1 MKMHGRGA
9 AQTGGGQ
16 DAARPYM
23 SEAEDVRLPVAV
35 PPWRARKLAG
45 DAPALTVD
53 GVLMRDLAARAMQ
66 AGGAGMTKVGVA
78 SVRHGEGATTI
89 ARSLAACLA
98 AQFGQ
103 RVVLVEAN
111 HRSPRLREV
120 CGLPPGAGF
129 LDVLSGAASVEA
141 ALRMSRTAGKMLV
154 LPASVAA
161 GAGADGGAVTVAALQ
176 GLVAELFFYADAL
189 VFDLAPLLP
198 YPDSVAIGRALDGV
212 ALVMRAGQAS
222 RTESAQAVAGL
233 QGAGV
238 KVLGAVLNREKRGIS
253 GVFGRRA

>member
-1 MKMHGRGA
+1 MKMNRDSGREA
-9 AQTGGGQ
+9 AQ
-16 DAARPYM
+16 PYM
-23 SEAEDVRLPVAV
+23 SEPEGAPVPVAL
-35 PPWRARKLAG
+35 PSWQARRFSE
-45 DAPALTVD
+45 DAPVLTVD
-53 GVLMRDLAARAMQ
+53 GALMRGLAAQAMG
-66 AGGAGMTKVGVA
+66 AGGSGMTKVGVA

-98 AQFGQ
+98 TNFGQ

-111 HRSPRLREV
+111 QRSPRLREI

-129 LDVLSGAASVEA
+129 LDVLAGASSLEA
-141 ALRMSRTAGKMLV
+141 ALRMSRSVAKMLV
-154 LPASVAA
+154 LPASMSRGVDIDAFK
-161 GAGADGGAVTVAALQ
+161 VPALQ

-198 YPDSVAIGRALDGV
+198 YPDSVVIGRALDGV
-212 ALVMRAGQAS
+212 ALVMRAGQAT

-238 KVLGAVLNREKRGIS
+238 KVLGAVLNREKRIASGI
-253 GVFGRRA
+253 FARRV

>member
-1 MKMHGRGA
+1 MKINGRD
-9 AQTGGGQ
+9 GGGRE
-16 DAARPYM
+16 AARPYM
-23 SEAEDVRLPVAV
+23 SEAEGAPVPVAL
-35 PPWRARKLAG
+35 PPWQARRLAG
-45 DAPALTVD
+45 DAPVLTVD
-53 GVLMRDLAARAMQ
+53 GALMRDLATRAME

-111 HRSPRLREV
+111 QRSPRLREM
-120 CGLPPGAGF
+120 CGLSPGAGF
-129 LDVLSGAASVEA
+129 LDVLSGAASLEA
-141 ALRMSRTAGKMLV
+141 ALRMSRCAGKMLV
-154 LPASVAA
+154 LPASVSV
-161 GAGADGGAVTVAALQ
+161 GADRMAVSVAALQ

-189 VFDLAPLLP
+189 VFDLAPVLP
-198 YPDSVAIGRALDGV
+198 YPDSLAIGRALDGV
-212 ALVMRAGQAS
+212 ALVMRAGQAR

-238 KVLGAVLNREKRGIS
+238 RVLGAVLNREKRAFS
-253 GVFGRRA
+253 GVFGRRGQRV

>member
-1 MKMHGRGA
+1 
-9 AQTGGGQ
+9 
-16 DAARPYM
+16 
-23 SEAEDVRLPVAV
+23 
-35 PPWRARKLAG
+35 
-45 DAPALTVD
+45 
-53 GVLMRDLAARAMQ
+53 VLMRDLATRAMQ
-66 AGGAGMTKVGVA
+66 AGGAGMTKVGIA

-111 HRSPRLREV
+111 QRSPRLREV

-141 ALRMSRTAGKMLV
+141 ALRMSRSAGKMLV
-154 LPASVAA
+154 LPASVS
-161 GAGADGGAVTVAALQ
+161 AGADGGAVTAAGLQ

-198 YPDSVAIGRALDGV
+198 YSDSVAIGRALDGV
-212 ALVMRAGQAS
+212 ALVMRAGHAT

-233 QGAGV
+233 EGAGV
-238 KVLGAVLNREKRGIS
+238 KVLGAVLNREKRVFS
-253 GVFGRRA
+253 GVFGRRV

>member
-1 MKMHGRGA
+1 
-9 AQTGGGQ
+9 
-16 DAARPYM
+16 
-23 SEAEDVRLPVAV
+23 
-35 PPWRARKLAG
+35 
-45 DAPALTVD
+45 
-53 GVLMRDLAARAMQ
+53 
-66 AGGAGMTKVGVA
+66 
-78 SVRHGEGATTI
+78 
-89 ARSLAACLA
+89 
-98 AQFGQ
+98 
-103 RVVLVEAN
+103 
-111 HRSPRLREV
+111 
-120 CGLPPGAGF
+120 
-129 LDVLSGAASVEA
+129 
-141 ALRMSRTAGKMLV
+141 
-154 LPASVAA
+154 
-161 GAGADGGAVTVAALQ
+161 VAALQ